1 MFLRVGGG
9 WLRCLSRRLGGVS
22 VSESESKKET
32 DREEVGEGEEEIKDE
47 LQWQSKN
54 WDFE

>member
-1 MFLRVGGG
+1 M
-9 WLRCLSRRLGGVS
+9 
-22 VSESESKKET
+22 SESESKKET